1 MGPPLNLSII
11 LFRYAKF
18 LKLSPYYIR
27 RRNKNVKDTGLLIKL
42 PEILFY
48 SIKRKSNCE
57 PSRNYKFRRT
67 IHGLG
72 PFVKLFSG
80 IKIVSLTSMKFI
92 VECINFIQ
100 NIAQSI
106 YSTRWTSRNLLYLY
120 CSAIQ
125 KKYSYCTVVY
135 SMQFKMHRA
144 FSALFLNI

>member
-1 MGPPLNLSII
+1 MNASLKHLGSGSAVKVIDNTFYVCKTLKIVSI
-11 LFRYAKF
+11 LYSRTKE
-18 LKLSPYYIR
+18 
-27 RRNKNVKDTGLLIKL
+27 NGKDTGLLIKL
-42 PEILFY
+42 REIHFY

-57 PSRNYKFRRT
+57 PSRNHKFRRT

-106 YSTRWTSRNLLYLY
+106 YSTR
-120 CSAIQ
+120 
-125 KKYSYCTVVY
+125 
-135 SMQFKMHRA
+135 
-144 FSALFLNI
+144 